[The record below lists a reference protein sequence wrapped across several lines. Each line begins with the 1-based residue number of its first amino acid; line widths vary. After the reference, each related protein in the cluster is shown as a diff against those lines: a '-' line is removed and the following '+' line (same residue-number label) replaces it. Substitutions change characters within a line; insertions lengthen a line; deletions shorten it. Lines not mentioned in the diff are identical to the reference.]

1 MEGAKVLILLGSVGR
16 REVWE
21 TVSFLIH
28 RRKKEK
34 ELAKKFSTI
43 AWLV

>member
-1 MEGAKVLILLGSVGR
+1 MLILLGSVGR

-21 TVSFLIH
+21 TVSFLIS
-28 RRKKEK
+28 RRKKGK

-43 AWLV
+43 AELI